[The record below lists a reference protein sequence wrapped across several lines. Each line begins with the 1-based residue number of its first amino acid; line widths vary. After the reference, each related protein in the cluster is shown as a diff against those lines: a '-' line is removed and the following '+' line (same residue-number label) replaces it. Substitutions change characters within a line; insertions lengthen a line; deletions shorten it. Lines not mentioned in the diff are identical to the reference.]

1 MLHNVSCNFAILLIM
16 YVSSSWE
23 TCEKKYITY
32 HWSSMCHYVLANFFI
47 SNSLREKEE
56 EANKFVKMYGL
67 IFLNISL
74 QMAHLF
80 I

>member
-1 MLHNVSCNFAILLIM
+1 MLHNVSCNFAILL
-16 YVSSSWE
+16 YVCVIILRNMWKNIYHLSLIIYVPLRS
-23 TCEKKYITY
+23 CE
-32 HWSSMCHYVLANFFI
+32 FFI

-67 IFLNISL
+67 IFFNISL